1 MKNVVLG
8 VTGGIAAYKA
18 LEVVSRLRKLNINVD
33 VVMSKSAQEFV
44 TPLSFQSLSQNP
56 VITDMFDEPRAYE
69 IAHISLAKKA
79 DVFAIVPATANIIG
93 KLANGIADDF
103 ISTSVLAT
111 KARVIIAP
119 AMNTQMY
126 NNAIVQ
132 RNMEKLK
139 GIGYLIVKPGAGRL
153 ACGDVG
159 EGKLALVDDIV
170 DEILKLLNQKM
181 DYEGKKVLVT
191 AGGTEVPIDPV
202 RILTNRSSGKMGIC
216 IAEALRDRG
225 AEVTLIY
232 GDIRTDLPD
241 GMTLIEARTNGK
253 MDLEISKVY
262 DSMDMVFMAA
272 AVSDFM
278 VKSYS
283 KEKIKKSEGA
293 LVLELIKDKDILK
306 GLGEKKKKKNQVL
319 IGFAAES
326 ENLETNAKLKLEK
339 KNLDFIAA
347 NDISEGKVFGKDTN
361 SVTLFDKAGGRVS
374 LGELSKMDTAHRLLD
389 EIISRITVPV
399 EK

>member
-111 KARVIIAP
+111 RARVIIAP

-132 RNMEKLK
+132 CNMEKLK
-139 GIGYLIVKPGAGRL
+139 GIGYQIVKPGAGRL

-272 AVSDFM
+272 AVSDFI

-306 GLGEKKKKKNQVL
+306 GLGEKKKKNQVL